1 MSKILAEVWK
11 TKNSAIELQFSALLG
26 SCRDLAT
33 GRRIHAQILAGGGAP
48 TRFLSNL
55 IVQMYG
61 KCGSVADAELAFR
74 SIRDPNLFSHS
85 MIISAYIHNGQ
96 LDQARAMFSSFHNR
110 DVVLWNTMLQGYAR
124 TGDIVEATKL
134 FQDIPSKDAV
144 SWSEVV
150 QAHAHAGDL
159 CSARQIL
166 DKMPLWNTGSWTAM
180 LVANAQA
187 GHLDQTWFCF
197 VGIRFLDIVACN
209 AMLQAFTNSGEYF
222 KAFELFFKIPKH
234 NVVSC
239 TTMLAAY
246 AQKGHS
252 LELKQF
258 FQDML
263 CRTPIT
269 WNAMVNCCKLNDAK
283 ETAKRMPA
291 HDVMTWTSLN
301 EHPSEAMDLF
311 LAAPLREIVTW
322 NHMIVAMGQNGEIE
336 QARLVFDRLPARD
349 VVSWSS
355 ITAALAH
362 NGSIQEARALFDHHT
377 PERNLVS
384 WNAMVA
390 AYGQSGDATLAKAV
404 FDRSPGWNTLSW
416 NSILVALAGNGL
428 VDRAREMFD
437 GFPGSRNL
445 VSWSAMIQAYALHAR
460 GDLAL
465 GLLREMDVEGIEAD
479 ESTLLGVLALCGH
492 LGMLREG
499 VEMFRCLAS
508 DRWMEPGGE
517 HYSCM
522 VSLLGRVGMVEAAE
536 ELVRAMPFMP
546 GVAAWTSVLNACRT
560 HDQVEVA
567 ERMCED
573 ALEAFPDCPSP
584 YSLLAN
590 VLSRGICKGAASATF
605 RRRSDQFM
613 KQ

>member
-61 KCGSVADAELAFR
+61 KCGS
-74 SIRDPNLFSHS
+74 
-85 MIISAYIHNGQ
+85 
-96 LDQARAMFSSFHNR
+96 
-110 DVVLWNTMLQGYAR
+110 
-124 TGDIVEATKL
+124 
-134 FQDIPSKDAV
+134 
-144 SWSEVV
+144 
-150 QAHAHAGDL
+150 
-159 CSARQIL
+159 
-166 DKMPLWNTGSWTAM
+166 
-180 LVANAQA
+180 
-187 GHLDQTWFCF
+187 
-197 VGIRFLDIVACN
+197 
-209 AMLQAFTNSGEYF
+209 
-222 KAFELFFKIPKH
+222 
-234 NVVSC
+234 
-239 TTMLAAY
+239 
-246 AQKGHS
+246 
-252 LELKQF
+252 
-258 FQDML
+258 
-263 CRTPIT
+263 
-269 WNAMVNCCKLNDAK
+269 LNDAK

-291 HDVMTWTSLN
+291 HDVMTWTSLVTAYAQAGDLDEARSLFDRMPEKNVVSWNAMIQALGQN